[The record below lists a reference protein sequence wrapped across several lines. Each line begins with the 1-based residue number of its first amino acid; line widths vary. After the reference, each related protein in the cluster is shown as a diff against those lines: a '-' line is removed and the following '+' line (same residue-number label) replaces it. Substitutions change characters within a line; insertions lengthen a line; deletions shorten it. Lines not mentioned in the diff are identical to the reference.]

1 MLNER
6 EIRYRM
12 QCAQDQNIPITNYGI
27 FIAYFRG
34 ILERSV
40 AMLPGYEDRLQ

>member
-12 QCAQDQNIPITNYGI
+12 QCALDQQVPITNYGI
-27 FIAYFRG
+27 FIAHFRG
-34 ILERSV
+34 ILKRSI
-40 AMLPGYEDRLQ
+40 AMLPGYEDS

>member
-12 QCAQDQNIPITNYGI
+12 QSAQDQQIPITNYGI

-34 ILERSV
+34 ILDRSI
-40 AMLPGYEDRLQ
+40 AMLPGYEEE